1 MTDSIKLDYSL
12 RNKEEIFNIPYSKS
26 ISNRVLL
33 INYLSKNK
41 LQLERLSQSDDT
53 TLLKSI
59 INSIETKQ
67 TSSFNTCNAGT
78 TTRFL
83 IALLSIIQGQWVVN
97 ADERMNDRPILP
109 LVNSLQQ
116 LGADISINSEQKIFP
131 ITIKGTTLKG
141 GKTIKVASSQSSQI
155 VSALSLIAPY
165 CEGGLN
171 IEYPKGQTSLS
182 YIDMT
187 LSIMQ
192 NCKIAIKREDNL
204 ICIREGEYKF
214 NKEIFEADW
223 SSASFAYALVAI
235 SKEIKL
241 FIPGLKEDSLQGDKV
256 AKDIFLNIFGVVTT
270 FTQEGAYIEYSNKV
284 EKQFKEV
291 NFSSCPDLFLPVFVS
306 YICTESQMIFSGLQ
320 TLSLKESDRLNNA
333 IQQIKKLNAKV
344 NLENFV
350 LRIDKSKL
358 CFDNSL
364 KFIPTYNDHR
374 MAMAFSLLAI
384 KDKGIVIENPNC
396 VSKSFPMYWEE
407 LSKFFSY

>member
-1 MTDSIKLDYSL
+1 MTDSIKLHYSL

-41 LQLERLSQSDDT
+41 LQLEKLSQSDDT

-59 INSIETKQ
+59 INNIELKQ
-67 TSSFNTCNAGT
+67 TNTFNTSNAGT

-83 IALLSIIQGQWVVN
+83 IALLSIVQGQWIVN
-97 ADERMNDRPILP
+97 ADERMNARPILP
-109 LVNSLQQ
+109 LINALQQ

-131 ITIKGTTLKG
+131 ITIKGNTLKG
-141 GKTIKVASSQSSQI
+141 GKTIKVDSSQSSQI
-155 VSALSLIAPY
+155 ISALLLIAPY
-165 CEGGLN
+165 CKGGLN
-171 IEYPKGQTSLS
+171 IVYPKSQSSLS
-182 YIDMT
+182 YIEMT
-187 LSIMQ
+187 ISIMQ
-192 NCKIAIKREDNL
+192 NCGIEIQKEDNF
-204 ICIREGEYKF
+204 ICIKEGEYKF

-241 FIPGLKEDSLQGDKV
+241 FIPGLREDSLQGDKV

-291 NFSSCPDLFLPVFVS
+291 NFSSCPDLFLPVLVS

-333 IQQIKKLNAKV
+333 IQQIEKLNAKT
-344 NLENFV
+344 NLEDFV
-350 LRIDKSKL
+350 LKVDKSNI
-358 CFDNSL
+358 CFDNST
-364 KFIPTYNDHR
+364 KIIPTYNDHR
-374 MAMAFSLLAI
+374 MAMAFSLLAL
-384 KDKGIVIENPNC
+384 KDNGIVIENPNC
-396 VSKSFPMYWEE
+396 VAKSFPMYWEE